1 MSQNVFLI
9 DPIFFM
15 PIDEEYSKKKE
26 KHNKSDIAKTLK
38 MKNMVGLNKYQDIDI
53 IRRNHLKKNIS
64 IPEKNKSSS
73 INFEFLLILFLNS
86 LKI

>member
-26 KHNKSDIAKTLK
+26 KHKMSDIAKTIK
-38 MKNMVGLNKYQDIDI
+38 IKNMVGLNKYQDIDI
-53 IRRNHLKKNIS
+53 IRRNHLKKNLS
-64 IPEKNKSSS
+64 ILEKNKSSS
-73 INFEFLLILFLNS
+73 ISIVKMIIKQLLYFHL
-86 LKI
+86 

>member
-26 KHNKSDIAKTLK
+26 KHKKSDIAKTIK
-38 MKNMVGLNKYQDIDI
+38 IKNMVGLNKYQDIDI
-53 IRRNHLKKNIS
+53 IRRNHLKKNLS
-64 IPEKNKSSS
+64 ILEKNKSSS
-73 INFEFLLILFLNS
+73 ISIVKMIIKQLLYFHL
-86 LKI
+86 

>member
-15 PIDEEYSKKKE
+15 PIDEEYYKKKE
-26 KHNKSDIAKTLK
+26 KHKKNDIAKTIK
-38 MKNMVGLNKYQDIDI
+38 IKNMVGLNKDIDI